1 MSVFDPEHNTELAN
15 PYSDSFFPTSRQTWR
30 IASNLKKLI
39 DTVIPIEYKEDEI
52 TQQGSPILNEKVIEL
67 VYKAAG
73 GKGDNKLG
81 TSSHRYRA
89 SLVYCL
95 LNVCGWYWQQAEYEL
110 YDTSLYGLRAIAA
123 QNLAATIIERES
135 DDEYLFLAM
144 LCHRYT
150 MCINDVDSH
159 PSNVMEMAVDMHSTT
174 VIGCSGYQR
183 CIKWLWRG
191 WIVQSEKDPY
201 SYELYREVASQK
213 VSCHFRPERVKTPL
227 YQNILEIVF
236 SIIYLILFTIV
247 LNTHVLPTVGI
258 DFFEVLFYVF
268 TVGLI
273 IDEIVKLYHV
283 GYFYLGFWN
292 VFNDVMYSLILIAIG
307 FRFASLY
314 NKNPLKDQYDEISF
328 RVLSMVSPFMW
339 SRLLL
344 YLDAQKFVG
353 AMIVVIKTMMK
364 ESIIFFVLLI
374 VIIVGFLQGFL
385 GLDAADGKNEA
396 TRAIFTFLI
405 KAIIGGSSFDD
416 VSYFVPPYASILY
429 YAYTFTLSV
438 ILMNILI
445 ALYSTA
451 YANIVANATDEYFA
465 LVAQKTLRYIRAPD
479 QDLYVPPLNFIE
491 IIISPLLFL
500 LPRKYTKTMH
510 YFIQL
515 IIYSPLL
522 VYITVDEI
530 NSARRIHYNRYKGL
544 PDDANEVNTE
554 WDLTDGYVDGHGTA
568 WEAIQES
575 NSQITQQ
582 LQQQRDAEAVDP
594 EFKIDMV
601 EFSKEAQQAAR
612 AVKEANNIGIKWE
625 YYEIYSQVKELN
637 SLVKSVLEE
646 NANLKKQLKEQSTPT
661 SEVKEDTEVAPSI
674 KSETSTSTTKK
685 QSKKTSK
692 KK

>member
-1 MSVFDPEHNTELAN
+1 MSIFDPEHNTELAN
-15 PYSDSFFPTSRQTWR
+15 PYSDKFFPTSRQTWR
-30 IASNLKKLI
+30 IATNLKKLI
-39 DTVIPIEYKEDEI
+39 DTVIPIEYTEDEI

-73 GKGDNKLG
+73 GKGDGKLG

-89 SLVYCL
+89 ALVYCL

-110 YDTSLYGLRAIAA
+110 YDTSLYSLRAVAA

-135 DDEYLFLAM
+135 NDEYLFLAM
-144 LCHRYT
+144 LCHRYS
-150 MCINDVDSH
+150 MCVNDVDSH
-159 PSNVMEMAVDMHSTT
+159 PSNVMEMAVDMHSTS

-258 DFFEVLFYVF
+258 DFFEILFYLF

-292 VFNDVMYSLILIAIG
+292 VFNDVMYALISIAIG
-307 FRFASLY
+307 FRFASLS
-314 NKNPLKDQYDEISF
+314 NKSPLKDQYDEISF
-328 RVLSMVSPFMW
+328 RILSMVSPFMW

-353 AMIVVIKTMMK
+353 AMIVVIKTMMQ

-374 VIIVGFLQGFL
+374 VIIIGFLQGFL

-396 TRAIFTFLI
+396 TRAIFIFLI

-416 VSYFVPPYASILY
+416 VSNFVPPYASILY
-429 YAYTFTLSV
+429 YTYTFTLSV
-438 ILMNILI
+438 ILMNILV

-479 QDLYVPPLNFIE
+479 QDLYVPPLNLIE
-491 IIISPLLFL
+491 VLIAPLMFV
-500 LPRKYTKTMH
+500 LPRKYTKTIH

-515 IIYSPLL
+515 AIYSPILA
-522 VYITVDEI
+522 YITIDEI

-544 PDDANEVNTE
+544 ADDANEVDTE
-554 WDLTDGYVDGHGTA
+554 WDLTDGYVDGNGTA

-582 LQQQRDAEAVDP
+582 VQQQRNAEAADP
-594 EFKIDMV
+594 EFRIDMV
-601 EFSKEAQQAAR
+601 EFEKEAQAATR
-612 AVKEANNIGIKWE
+612 AVKEANAIGIKWE
-625 YYEIYSQVKELN
+625 YFEIYSQVKELN
-637 SLVKSVLEE
+637 TLVKTVLEE
-646 NANLKKQLKEQSTPT
+646 NANLKKQLDEKPSGIVSQIKEEIEETPVIKDDTSSTAKQT
-661 SEVKEDTEVAPSI
+661 
-674 KSETSTSTTKK
+674 KSK
-685 QSKKTSK
+685 SKK
-692 KK
+692 